1 MANQWRIPPP
11 PHLPHLFLDQTE
23 ARGAEKHFL
32 ETAPPSPHPTPP
44 LMCLKGITF
53 ANRRYTKR
61 VPFLEDDFYTPIG
74 ATS

>member
-1 MANQWRIPPP
+1 MANQWRIPPTF
-11 PHLPHLFLDQTE
+11 PHLFLDQTE

-32 ETAPPSPHPTPP
+32 ETASPTPHPPTPP

-61 VPFLEDDFYTPIG
+61 VPFLNDDFYTPIG